1 MKVKTIDKHWNQ
13 NYLTIRL
20 QHKIPSSNK
29 PKAEN
34 KIISKSQTAPLPPVQ
49 QSIRH
54 YPVYRS
60 GSQVTISRLQSR
72 QRQDGRIALNR
83 LPAQR
88 RNLRYLGTS
97 QGEAWAARPV
107 LRANVITPSNEIIHR
122 PMRSYTSWLLCTAE
136 GNWEQGTTRDPP
148 LSASNIIDLPVP
160 LHESSSPN
168 PQ

>member
-1 MKVKTIDKHWNQ
+1 MTTCSSQSLSLAKHIGFSLFNPHVAPMYHVSLCFKGGGKKSIMKVKTIDKHWNQ

-88 RNLRYLGTS
+88 RNLRHLGTS

-107 LRANVITPSNEIIHR
+107 LRANVITPSNEIIH
-122 PMRSYTSWLLCTAE
+122 
-136 GNWEQGTTRDPP
+136 
-148 LSASNIIDLPVP
+148 
-160 LHESSSPN
+160 
-168 PQ
+168 